1 MVAEYLR
8 PAGQADT
15 ARNRTLNITVLIR
28 RGIVIAK
35 LQVTATETDED
46 CTSSEG
52 VGDHIDQ
59 KFICN

>member
-15 ARNRTLNITVLIR
+15 PRNRTLNITVLIR

-35 LQVTATETDED
+35 LTATETDED